1 MLLCHQTGREEDV
14 TPQDWERLIFTEEE
28 LRRLSDIV
36 LHFAYGVPLPSA
48 RRTDVRWYD
57 SVEQLLEAAK

>member
-1 MLLCHQTGREEDV
+1 MTPPKRATPEEWAEFFAWLEEAQAREL
-14 TPQDWERLIFTEEE
+14 Q
-28 LRRLSDIV
+28 RRLCET
-36 LHFAYGVPLPSA
+36 A